1 MEVLDFTQMKKATPG
16 IMVRMS
22 KSEAIRLIKSLSSQ
36 IAADNPNVGRE
47 ESRAT
52 LNRGKNK
59 REIYFSVSVND
70 QLVK

>member
-1 MEVLDFTQMKKATPG
+1 MEILDFSQMKKATPG

-22 KSEAIRLIKSLSSQ
+22 KAEAIRLIKSLSSQ
-36 IAADNPNVGRE
+36 IVADNPNVGRE
-47 ESRAT
+47 ESWAT

-59 REIYFSVSVND
+59 REIYFSVSVNN

>member
-1 MEVLDFTQMKKATPG
+1 MEILDFSQIKRATPG

-36 IAADNPNVGRE
+36 IVAENPNVGRE
-47 ESRAT
+47 ESWAT
-52 LNRGKNK
+52 LNRGKTK
-59 REIYFSVSVND
+59 RQIYFSVSVND